1 MDRKMPS
8 SSQAIIK
15 MISTTPAIVAILSLI
30 WAAGITYQRIIYIET
45 WRDQVKDNM
54 VTPAQLAEVRADY
67 ETKMRALEVKFEN
80 EIRIERAF
88 SRSLC
93 VALSHTQQAAKIP
106 VTNDC
111 ARP

>member
-1 MDRKMPS
+1 MTTS
-8 SSQAIIK
+8 SSVSNTLSVL
-15 MISTTPAIVAILSLI
+15 STFPAVIAILSFI
-30 WAAGITYQRIIYIET
+30 WAAGITYQRIVYIET
-45 WRDQVKDNM
+45 WRDQVKDQM
-54 VTPAQLAEVRADY
+54 VTEAAFKEMQTNYAAQL
-67 ETKMRALEVKFEN
+67 KALEVKFEN
-80 EIRIERAF
+80 EIKLERAF

>member
-1 MDRKMPS
+1 MS
-8 SSQAIIK
+8 SPTTSIIGVL
-15 MISTTPAIVAILSLI
+15 STTPAIVAILSLI

-45 WRDQVKDNM
+45 WRDQVKDHM
-54 VTPAQLAEVRADY
+54 VTASQLAEVRADY
-67 ETKMRALEVKFEN
+67 ETKMKALEVKFEN

-88 SRSLC
+88 TRSLC

-106 VTNDC
+106 ITNDC